1 MTEDNHWWYKNCVSS
16 WKPAPP
22 SGRLGN
28 HSRLCW
34 TCVLLIQSFC
44 YSTHGDQTKLVFRCF
59 WSNGCTCQFPRG
71 VVYLV
76 VGQICAWKGWIG
88 GFVKSTKFFRNDAYG
103 ILKKIDMP
111 SWIFHQSSKNS
122 TNPRWPPVFIAYNKK
137 INYAYF
143 YISQR
148 TKKNSYNIIL

>member
-1 MTEDNHWWYKNCVSS
+1 MISVFNDNCGKSSTLHTPLQCLLTLNREMDQSWVVYLTEDHHWWYKNCVSS

-103 ILKKIDMP
+103 ILKKNRYAKLN
-111 SWIFHQSSKNS
+111 FSSE
-122 TNPRWPPVFIAYNKK
+122 V
-137 INYAYF
+137 
-143 YISQR
+143 
-148 TKKNSYNIIL
+148 